1 MSFRTAYLERCGEGV
16 DGLEERIVE
25 EEVRRR
31 GIETAWY
38 TQKQIDRW
46 VLPLGD
52 ETFVMGSI
60 PAMHGAMKQ
69 LGIPIPPPNDYPASL
84 QAFLHRRV
92 WRSTLRTLEERIW
105 EGAAPPLF
113 AKPAERKKAFT
124 GRVFTARDDLRFL
137 GKSSRRQRIWCSEVV
152 DWQAEFRV
160 YVVDHQV
167 VAMLHYD
174 GDPSRQIDPA
184 VVEEAVRTYARSGE
198 APAGYALD
206 FGLLASGKTALVEA
220 NDGYS
225 LGVYAAEC
233 EPYTDLLFARWAELL
248 QSRGRA

>member
-1 MSFRTAYLERCGEGV
+1 MSFHTVYLERCCV

-25 EEVRRR
+25 AEARRR
-31 GIETAWY
+31 GIEVRWFTR
-38 TQKQIDRW
+38 KQIDRR

-52 ETFVMGSI
+52 ETFVMGAI

-84 QAFLHRRV
+84 QPFLHRRV
-92 WRSTLRTLEERIW
+92 WRSTLRALEERLW
-105 EGAAPPLF
+105 EGTAPPVF
-113 AKPAERKKAFT
+113 AKPAERKKDFT
-124 GRVFTARDDLRFL
+124 GRVFTSQADLYFL

-152 DWQAEFRV
+152 DWSAEYRI
-160 YVVDHQV
+160 YVVGCRI
-167 VAMLHYD
+167 VAVLHYD
-174 GDPSRQIDPA
+174 GDPSREIDLA
-184 VVEEAVRTYARSGE
+184 VVEDAVRAYAHSGE

-206 FGLLASGKTALVEA
+206 FGLLADGKTALVEA

-248 QSRGRA
+248 QSRKGV